1 MLAGTSGTR
10 PPHSS
15 AATRPTM
22 NEMEQERGEG
32 FLRLKAIIEVA
43 EQEQRA
49 FTPVETE
56 EFGELSARVAALD
69 SLRSDWHHGRGIFS
83 R

>member
-1 MLAGTSGTR
+1 
-10 PPHSS
+10 
-15 AATRPTM
+15 
-22 NEMEQERGEG
+22 MEQERGEG

-49 FTPVETE
+49 FTPVEIE
-56 EFGELSARVAALD
+56 EFRELSARVAELD
-69 SLRSDWHHGRGIFS
+69 GLRSDWHHGRGIFL